1 MRLLRDLG
9 AVAFT
14 SCFIGGV
21 VLPSRPA
28 LTLVAVLSSL
38 ALCLGPAETRAQ
50 GRSLPSFNL
59 QRLELDP
66 AALGSLMVGTGRTLP
81 QGALRMSVQGHYEQ
95 LPFHFQR
102 RWEPGSG
109 SGLVEN
115 RFTMDLTAA
124 YGVLPWLQVAAEVPF
139 IVSQG
144 GSRHLDFDPPEGSGL
159 GTPWLG
165 MRAALVRPDFGF
177 QLAADV
183 TAALPM
189 GSASL
194 LARDDYAVH
203 PRLQVGFLAETWQLG
218 GEAGVLLRKKQE
230 LVSVSGH
237 AEDVIG
243 NELRLGA
250 TVTSRAGES
259 TRGEVSLVAGIP
271 LQGGRTSA
279 ELLIAIRKHALS
291 WLDLYVLGGPGV
303 GAGMDTPTFRFI
315 AGASFST
322 FRVD

>member
-1 MRLLRDLG
+1 M
-9 AVAFT
+9 
-14 SCFIGGV
+14 
-21 VLPSRPA
+21 PSRPA
-28 LTLVAVLSSL
+28 LALVSVLSSL
-38 ALCLGPAETRAQ
+38 ALLLGPAETRAQ

-109 SGLVEN
+109 SGLVED

-144 GSRHLDFDPPEGSGL
+144 GSRFRDFNAPEGSGM

-165 MRAALVRPDFGF
+165 LRAALLRQDFGF

-183 TAALPM
+183 SAALPV
-189 GSASL
+189 GSTAL

-203 PRLQVGFLAETWQLG
+203 PRLQVGFLAETWQVG
-218 GEAGVLLRKKQE
+218 GEAGVLVRKKHE
-230 LVSVSGH
+230 LFSVSGYSQ
-237 AEDVIG
+237 DVIG
-243 NELRLGA
+243 SELRLGA

-259 TRGEVSLVAGIP
+259 TRGEVSVVAGLP
-271 LQGGRTSA
+271 LQGGRPA
-279 ELLIAIRKHALS
+279 GELLLAIRKHALS
-291 WLDLYVLGGPGV
+291 WLDLYVLGGPGL
-303 GAGMDTPTFRFI
+303 GAGMDTPTFRFM